1 MADPPKGTLVAAY
14 YRCSTDGQEHSI
26 EGQKNVVRKEIERK
40 GWVLTAEYEDEGKS
54 GAATDDRLGLQR
66 LLNDAGSEQFQLVSV
81 YDVSRITRSGP
92 GKFWALM
99 DRVNECGKQV
109 YCCARQQCVADQS
122 ALLFTV
128 DAMQARE
135 ENIKR
140 SRDATRGTNQS
151 IFLRDQDPG
160 RRPPFGFD
168 QMRVDV
174 ATGKEVERIRFQ
186 RDGSKQI
193 MNPEGSTVIRVIPK
207 GEEYRKGASL
217 RTVLVPGDP
226 QDVETLQYIFRNAA
240 LLGLRRLA
248 NDLNLEGLTSP
259 TGQKWSASS
268 LRDILQ
274 NKAYIGS
281 RVCNRVSKSRYHY
294 HGKDGVVARGEADAG
309 KLRLIKRPESDWNE
323 WENKHTALVDEASF
337 REVQEAR
344 EQRQGDKT
352 WNRKGR
358 NQDREY
364 LLSAGFITCQRC
376 GAGLNGTTVTSK
388 GYAYPK
394 YYCSSNRRHGS
405 SACAGY
411 SVHMDNLDAFV
422 LDEVREH
429 LSTPD
434 CLAALAE
441 GLEEEFM
448 RHLQTHK
455 PLGSNEIEV
464 LKNEQQNIE
473 RARQQITDTIKGN
486 PAAITLMAPEIE
498 KLAAEAESVKRKLKQ
513 AKPRVDKAQ
522 IKQMVERGIEFFQE
536 RVLGP
541 LEAAAATTENVGTI
555 GATTAADKG
564 KAVAKY
570 PQNRPC
576 IPELRG
582 MLRLI
587 GVKLTYNPDRKE
599 GDLTFSPF

>member
-1 MADPPKGTLVAAY
+1 MAEPPKGTKVVAY
-14 YRCSTDGQEHSI
+14 YRCSTEGQEFSI
-26 EGQKNVVRKEIERK
+26 EGQKHVVNKEVERK

-54 GAATDDRLGLQR
+54 GATTDKRPGLQS
-66 LLNDAGSEQFQLVSV
+66 LLNEAGSKQFRLVVV
-81 YDVSRITRSGP
+81 YDLSRITRG
-92 GKFWALM
+92 GAGEFWMLVHTL
-99 DRVNECGKQV
+99 RERGKQL
-109 YCCARQQCVADQS
+109 YCCTRQETAS
-122 ALLFTV
+122 EKNALLFTV

-140 SRDATRGTNQS
+140 SRDAARGSHHS
-151 IFLRDQDPG
+151 IFFRDQDPG

-168 QMRVDV
+168 QMRVDI
-174 ATGKEVERIRFQ
+174 ATGKEVERIRFL

-226 QDVETLQYIFRNAA
+226 QDVAALQCIFRDAK
-240 LLGLRRLA
+240 LLGLKRLA
-248 NDLNLEGLTSP
+248 NKLNQQGLTSP
-259 TGQKWSASS
+259 TGRKWSASS

-274 NKAYIGS
+274 NKAYSGY
-281 RVCNRVSKSRYHY
+281 RVCNRVSKSQYHY
-294 HGKDGVVARGEADAG
+294 YGKDGVVARDETDIGQ
-309 KLRLIKRPESDWNE
+309 LRLIRRPESEWNE
-323 WENKHTALVDEASF
+323 WENKHTALVDETTF

-388 GYAYPK
+388 GYSYPK
-394 YYCSSNRRHGS
+394 YYCASNRRHGPS
-405 SACAGY
+405 VCAGY
-411 SVHMDNLDAFV
+411 SVHMDNLDEFV
-422 LDEVREH
+422 LNEIRDVVT
-429 LSTPD
+429 TPD

-448 RHLQTHK
+448 RLLQTHK
-455 PLGSNEIEV
+455 PLAPDESEA
-464 LKNEQQNIE
+464 LRREQKEIE
-473 RARQQITDTIKGN
+473 RAKRQITDAIKDD
-486 PAAITLMAPEIE
+486 PSAITLMKSEITR
-498 KLAAEAESVKRKLKQ
+498 LAAEAESVKRKLQQ
-513 AKPRVDKAQ
+513 ARPGVDKAH
-522 IKQMVERGIEFFQE
+522 IKGMVEQGIAFYQE

-541 LEAAAATTENVGTI
+541 LGAPAAAAENVGIT
-555 GATTAADKG
+555 GAATASKKG
-564 KAVAKY
+564 NAVAKY

-576 IPELRG
+576 VPELRG
-582 MLRLI
+582 ALRQI
-587 GVKLTYNPDRKE
+587 GVKLTYDPDRKE